1 MKILRL
7 SSLTSSWPSLQRI
20 PTISRRAIEDK
31 GMNEQIDAAF
41 NLFDVDKS
49 TVIDE
54 DDLKKGF
61 NEMGMNFAADEIRE
75 MMKTVNA

>member
-1 MKILRL
+1 
-7 SSLTSSWPSLQRI
+7 
-20 PTISRRAIEDK
+20 
-31 GMNEQIDAAF
+31 MNEQIDAAF
-41 NLFDVDKS
+41 KLFDVDKN